1 MPDDVKTASPT
12 AIEVK
17 RAAPQAAAWPEAWN
31 AVFWPTAEMNRR
43 AFECW
48 ARGMSA
54 LSHDLAQFLQSR
66 LLEDSTMWEKLAT
79 CRDPA
84 DAFACQSKFAAQAGA
99 DYAEA
104 AQKFSRLM
112 LDIAG
117 SCGTGLRHFPARTG

>member
-12 AIEVK
+12 AIEAK
-17 RAAPQAAAWPEAWN
+17 PEAPAAWPEAWN
-31 AVFWPTAEMNRR
+31 AVFWPMTEMSRR

-54 LSHDLAQFLQSR
+54 LSHELAQFMQSR
-66 LLEDSTMWEKLAT
+66 LLEDSTLWEKLAT
-79 CRDPA
+79 CREPA
-84 DAFACQSKFAAQAGA
+84 DAFACQGKFAARAGA

-112 LDIAG
+112 LDIAA
-117 SCGTGLRHFPARTG
+117 SCGTGLRRFPARAD